1 MEKKVAIVTAAS
13 QGMGAAICRELAAK
27 GYKLVIMS
35 RSESIFKIADELS
48 ARPIMGSVTSNQD
61 LERLVALAFEKYGQL
76 DVVVNNT
83 GHAKKGNLLELSDG
97 DWAEG
102 FELLLMNV
110 VRMSRIVTPLM
121 KKRGGSIINVSTFAA
136 KQPSLTFPISSVA
149 RTALS
154 SYLKLYVNEYSALG
168 IRMNNVLPGFI
179 SSYPADEETINE
191 IPMLRQG
198 TPEEVAKT
206 VGFLASAD
214 ASYITGQEIVVDG
227 GLVSGI

>member
-13 QGMGAAICRELAAK
+13 QGMGAAICRELAGK

-83 GHAKKGNLLELSDG
+83 GHAKKGSLLELSDG

-121 KKRGGSIINVSTFAA
+121 KERGGAIVNVSTFAA

-149 RTALS
+149 RSALS
-154 SYLKLYVNEYSALG
+154 SFLKLYANEYSAFG

-179 SSYPADEETINE
+179 SSYPADEATINE

-206 VGFLASAD
+206 VAFLASQD
-214 ASYITGQEIVVDG
+214 AGYITGQEIVVDG

>member
-83 GHAKKGNLLELSDG
+83 GHAKKGNLLELPDG

-206 VGFLASAD
+206 VGFLASSD